1 MYLGINLLY
10 IWIFINGRVV
20 FLYLIDKIILY
31 IYNVVLSFGIV
42 DNWIYIRFWVY
53 VFLFYSEVFM
63 YCFLY

>member
-1 MYLGINLLY
+1 MD
-10 IWIFINGRVV
+10 IFINGSVV